1 MNAPDFWGVVER
13 IRATDGRFAPE
24 AYAFVMDG
32 LDHTVSELD
41 ERRHV
46 TAGELLQGLFRFARD
61 RYGMMAYDVLRAWG
75 IQSGSDVGEIV
86 FQLCDA
92 GILSRR
98 PEDTREEFDG
108 PLDLKQVLEDDY
120 FDSHT
125 PFDSGAAPDFD

>member
-1 MNAPDFWGVVER
+1 MSTPDFWGVVER
-13 IRATDGRFAPE
+13 IRAADGRYDGE

-32 LDHTVSELD
+32 LDHTVGELE

-46 TAGELLQGLFRFARD
+46 TAGELLQGLVRFARD

-75 IQSGSDVGEIV
+75 IGTGSDVGEIV

-92 GILSRR
+92 GILARR
-98 PEDTREEFDG
+98 DEDTREQFDL
-108 PLDLKQVLEDDY
+108 PLDLKQVLEDEY

-125 PFDSGAAPDFD
+125 PFDRGAAPDFD